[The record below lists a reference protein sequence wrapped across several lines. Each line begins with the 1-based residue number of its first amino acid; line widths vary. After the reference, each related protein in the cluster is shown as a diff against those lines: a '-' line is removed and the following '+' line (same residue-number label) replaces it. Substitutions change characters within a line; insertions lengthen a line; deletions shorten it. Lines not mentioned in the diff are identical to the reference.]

1 MTNEEKIIAA
11 IQKSGLHFNYLIMC
25 DDNGRPIGIKNRDVY
40 SSIFGKHTN
49 DYNQNLD
56 LDPVSKMTISDITIE
71 ILKKWGM
78 SKKLTASQAAATLG
92 RMTSERKKKT
102 SAENGRKSKNGGRP
116 KRGAYSL
123 ELVYDS
129 GAMVNVDSGFDTL
142 AEAVEALNKRP
153 PVPNGTT
160 LITRGDGVFY
170 DCDGK
175 RVYR

>member
-1 MTNEEKIIAA
+1 MKTEFDYGRDYAEFMNGYMPETCNSSVDIDEMV
-11 IQKSGLHFNYLIMC
+11 SGTVSIP
-25 DDNGRPIGIKNRDVY
+25 DDDHSEMVRNGIDNPNAREYWRG
-40 SSIFGKHTN
+40 
-49 DYNQNLD
+49 YN
-56 LDPVSKMTISDITIE
+56 SFFI
-71 ILKKWGM
+71 
-78 SKKLTASQAAATLG
+78 SQAAATLG
-92 RMTSERKKKT
+92 RMTSKRKKKT